1 MQTQLHRCLRDLIRE
16 LHARG
21 GATLLAGVMSKV
33 TRPLMA
39 LTLRVAPPD
48 PIDSALFRAPPE
60 PLWPK
65 YVSLWVHLLGGDG
78 LAVPGAPDAG
88 EKPPPSE
95 TDAEASARRSPPPP
109 PPRAPFAIAHPRG
122 FRFRSI
128 RPGTP
133 PPRTAS
139 EPTLSGPATV
149 AYDAFV
155 DEVLQ
160 LCQTLQL
167 GVVPA
172 RPPTAEEAEE
182 FARDRSGTSAAE
194 DRGARPDSS
203 DGSEAMRDALALELG
218 DGVAAA
224 DPGDMLTFLCLVDL
238 ACAVIS
244 AAPAAH
250 VARWLSTLIENLAA
264 LSGAHP
270 LLSGFYKIARTALVV
285 AERAD
290 AIDHAARCACRA
302 FLRDVLAGVER
313 QTDELRASALQL
325 LLAAPP
331 GILAPREIDAPL
343 RDALA
348 IGLHHTP
355 LAEAA
360 LDALERRIIH
370 RATGHRRDQETQ
382 ETQETQE
389 MEASLPSLIAALRPY
404 VDRRPSGGDAG
415 LDASA
420 GADAFAAG
428 ESSGAGAAYRAAR
441 VAARRAHAAE
451 LEAEDG
457 AMSRESVETRVV
469 RLLGAAGGAAH
480 ALVDEDRAGSG
491 SSGSGPRRD
500 RFGILSDGFLWT
512 SSRAVGPGEVPFV

>member
-1 MQTQLHRCLRDLIRE
+1 
-16 LHARG
+16 
-21 GATLLAGVMSKV
+21 
-33 TRPLMA
+33 
-39 LTLRVAPPD
+39 
-48 PIDSALFRAPPE
+48 
-60 PLWPK
+60 
-65 YVSLWVHLLGGDG
+65 
-78 LAVPGAPDAG
+78 
-88 EKPPPSE
+88 
-95 TDAEASARRSPPPP
+95 
-109 PPRAPFAIAHPRG
+109 
-122 FRFRSI
+122 
-128 RPGTP
+128 
-133 PPRTAS
+133 
-139 EPTLSGPATV
+139 
-149 AYDAFV
+149 
-155 DEVLQ
+155 
-160 LCQTLQL
+160 
-167 GVVPA
+167 
-172 RPPTAEEAEE
+172 
-182 FARDRSGTSAAE
+182 
-194 DRGARPDSS
+194 
-203 DGSEAMRDALALELG
+203 MRDALALELG

-224 DPGDMLTFLCLVDL
+224 DPGDMQTFLCLVDL

-250 VARWLSTLIENLAA
+250 VARWLSTLIENLSA

-270 LLSGFYKIARTALVV
+270 LLSGFYKIARTALVA

-290 AIDHAARCACRA
+290 AIDHAARCTCRA

-370 RATGHRRDQETQ
+370 RGTGDRRDLET
-382 ETQETQE
+382 
-389 MEASLPSLIAALRPY
+389 EASYPSLIAALRPY

-457 AMSRESVETRVV
+457 AVGRESVETRVT

-480 ALVDEDRAGSG
+480 AMVDEDRSG
-491 SSGSGPRRD
+491 FRVLGLGSGSGPAPGSLWDPTRRVSLD
-500 RFGILSDGFLWT
+500 VVSGGGPGGRSVRLTMWLDALLPRAA
-512 SSRAVGPGEVPFV
+512 SSR